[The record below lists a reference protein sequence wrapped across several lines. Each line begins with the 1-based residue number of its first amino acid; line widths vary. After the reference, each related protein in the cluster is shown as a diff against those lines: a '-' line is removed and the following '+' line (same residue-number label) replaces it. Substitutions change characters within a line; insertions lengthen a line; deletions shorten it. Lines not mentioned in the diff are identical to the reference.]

1 MRTKIIK
8 MLRKIQDSKDSLG
21 SPDWN
26 FIRAGGEFNDA
37 DINLASSFGF
47 IAWTGVDFYVT
58 EKGFQHLITYEHLD
72 ALNNLNKAIKNM
84 DEASS
89 KLNGEVLTHTKIM
102 TKLTKWLFGFTIANL
117 FLIIV
122 QIVLQFRGGN

>member
-26 FIRAGGEFNDA
+26 FIRSGGEFNDA
-37 DINLASSFGF
+37 DINLAKSFDF
-47 IAWTGVDFYVT
+47 IDWTGVDFYVT
-58 EKGFQHLITYEHLD
+58 EKGFQYLITYEHLD
-72 ALNNLNKAIKNM
+72 SLNNLNRAIKNM

-89 KLNGEVLTHTKIM
+89 KLNGEVLSHTKIM
-102 TKLTKWLFGFTIANL
+102 TKLTWWLFGFTIANMAL
-117 FLIIV
+117 MIVQIIV
-122 QIVLQFRGGN
+122 QLIGGN